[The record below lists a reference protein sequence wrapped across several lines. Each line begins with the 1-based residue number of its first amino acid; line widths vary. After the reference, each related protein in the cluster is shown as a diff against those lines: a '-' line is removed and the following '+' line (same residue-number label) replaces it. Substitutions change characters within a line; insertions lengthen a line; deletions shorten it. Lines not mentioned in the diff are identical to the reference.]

1 MEKPR
6 ALRGLITSM
15 VLFGTIGVFV
25 RRIAMPSGVI
35 AMTRGLLGAAFLL
48 LAARIRGKRGG
59 LASLGKN
66 AVLLLFSGLVLGM
79 NWILLFEA
87 YRYTTVATATVCY
100 YLAPVLVVLTSPL
113 FLGEKLTVGKVLAA
127 AAAFTGMLFISGVT
141 LAGLPAPAEFRGVLL
156 GAGAACLYAGVM
168 IINKRMPPMDA
179 YDRTAGQLAGAGIAL
194 IPYCLLT
201 ARPGGEAFTP
211 LSLTML
217 LIVCAVHTGIAYLLY
232 FGAMEHLSGQSVSMM
247 GYIDPLVAVL
257 CSALILR
264 ERITAASL
272 IGMALILGA
281 AVVSE
286 LPGKSSP
293 AEAEQDSGDL
303 M

>member
-1 MEKPR
+1 MIVTEKQR
-6 ALRGLITSM
+6 ALRGLIASM

-25 RRIAMPSGVI
+25 RGIAMPSGVI
-35 AMTRGLLGAAFLL
+35 AMVRGLLGAVFLL
-48 LAARIRGKRGG
+48 LAARVRGRRGG
-59 LASLGKN
+59 LASLRKH
-66 AVLLLFSGLVLGM
+66 AALLLLSGLVLGL

-113 FLGEKLTVGKVLAA
+113 FLGEHLTLRKLLAA

-141 LAGLPAPAEFRGVLL
+141 AAGLPAAAELRGVLL
-156 GAGAACLYAGVM
+156 GVGAACFYAGVM

-179 YDRTAGQLAGAGIAL
+179 YDRTAGQLAGAGITL

-201 ARPGGEAFTP
+201 ARPGGEAFAP
-211 LSLTML
+211 LSLAML
-217 LIVCAVHTGIAYLLY
+217 LIVCAVHTGLAYLLY

-247 GYIDPLVAVL
+247 GYIDPVVAVL

-264 ERITAASL
+264 ESVTPRSL

-281 AVVSE
+281 AAVSE
-286 LPGKSSP
+286 LPGKSP
-293 AEAEQDSGDL
+293 GDPTDKEG
-303 M
+303 